1 MTIASCAAAP
11 TFESERPRSV
21 LPGSPVAQEAA
32 SPAPEEP
39 HGSIRLLAEYG
50 GEYGGDAIAVPES
63 ISTGPALLLARR
75 LVQDPLDRV
84 GTIAD

>member
-50 GEYGGDAIAVPES
+50 GDAIAVPES